1 MIQFPEIDL
10 KNRNIR
16 IIIFI
21 MILFLFFLNSFETK
35 TLLSILVLFV
45 IINQYETIKDNIET
59 KIVNNKDKSPLL
71 LNYNNKIETLLKK
84 IKKYKKRSPYN
95 YKEGMYYWVLFMK
108 NIDLLEDNN
117 LYNYNHY
124 FENASYYLQKS
135 MNLFQ
140 AFGVEAEERK
150 YIDAT
155 KYNDFENSKD
165 LMEITNVVNELY
177 QESYSIMYNLS
188 LRLNK
193 KWKENPHVFNKE
205 IIFDHP
211 MPFEKNS
218 SKHFDYYQ

>member
-1 MIQFPEIDL
+1 MMNFPEIDL
-10 KNRNIR
+10 KNQNVR
-16 IIIFI
+16 IIFFV
-21 MILFLFFLNSFETK
+21 LSVLLFFFNNFETK
-35 TLLSILVLFV
+35 TLVSILVIFV
-45 IINQYETIKDNIET
+45 IINQYTTIKKNINEN
-59 KIVNNKDKSPLL
+59 IIQKSGNSQIL
-71 LNYNNKIETLLKK
+71 LNYNNKIENLLKK
-84 IKKYKKRSPYN
+84 IKEYKKKSPYN